1 MIRAFLNARPALT
14 IKSSSWAVSVTL
26 HLLAIFAVLNFPA
39 PASTV
44 EISPFFQ
51 VELLNEKE
59 ALKEWSNGI
68 ESASKQ
74 LPEKPIKIPVRAL
87 AKYVSNT
94 KVVDRSAK
102 ENANLDQQNSISVSN
117 VLISRNQNS
126 NLKSH
131 ALTTSSKTDPA
142 KPVKTHSTK
151 NEPKTKASPKDIA
164 KAVSKMA
171 SKVKSKTVSKHS
183 VVSKPD
189 IISEAKIVSQS
200 KFVSEPKVL
209 SPEIAKNKLK
219 TIPKPKPKPKP
230 NSTIIATRTLPIRN
244 PNQETVLTDTSFSDL
259 ASRKPEY
266 IDKNAFNDKA
276 TDNDKTG
283 LDTRLSSQLKKPA
296 QQNRHLETAS
306 DSKSPTKQMGI
317 SLNKT
322 LATAPDAEQ
331 IQTKIFRG
339 EKSDN
344 FEKINNKKTLILDR
358 LENTPDTKTASI
370 SADLYNQNQS
380 IITQT
385 QFSTST
391 TESAIKKQLLK
402 NWAAT
407 IRSDIIERTL
417 ESKLSSDVRISFK
430 ISRTGEI
437 LNIETIGKSVT
448 NESIKNFIDV
458 IRTSG
463 KFPMAPQG
471 LKLDYV
477 TFPVNFRSRG

>member
-1 MIRAFLNARPALT
+1 MIRAFLNKRPALT
-14 IKSSSWAVSVTL
+14 IKSSSWAASVTL

-59 ALKEWSNGI
+59 ALKEWANGI
-68 ESASKQ
+68 EAASKQ
-74 LPEKPIKIPVRAL
+74 LAEKPIKIPMRAR

-94 KVVDRSAK
+94 KVADRSAK
-102 ENANLDQQNSISVSN
+102 ENANLDQQHSISISN
-117 VLISRNQNS
+117 ILISRNQNS

-131 ALTTSSKTDPA
+131 ALTTSSKTDST

-151 NEPKTKASPKDIA
+151 NEPKTKAIPKDIA

-219 TIPKPKPKPKP
+219 TIPKPKPKP

-259 ASRKPEY
+259 AARKPEY
-266 IDKNAFNDKA
+266 MDKNAFNDKA
-276 TDNDKTG
+276 TGNHKTD
-283 LDTRLSSQLKKPA
+283 LDARLSSQPKKPD
-296 QQNRHLETAS
+296 QQNRRLVTAS
-306 DSKSPTKQMGI
+306 DSKSPTNQMGI

-322 LATAPDAEQ
+322 LAAAPDAEQ
-331 IQTKIFRG
+331 IQTKIFEG
-339 EKSDN
+339 KKSDN
-344 FEKINNKKTLILDR
+344 FGKINSKKTLILDL
-358 LENTPDTKTASI
+358 LENTADTKKASVN
-370 SADLYNQNQS
+370 ANLYNKNQ
-380 IITQT
+380 IFTTQT
-385 QFSTST
+385 QFFTST
-391 TESAIKKQLLK
+391 KELAIRKKLLK

-407 IRSDIIERTL
+407 IRSDIVERTL

-437 LNIETIGKSVT
+437 LSIETIGKSVT

>member
-183 VVSKPD
+183 FVSKPD

-219 TIPKPKPKPKP
+219 TIPKPKPAKAKAKLHNHCNKDTADKKPKP
-230 NSTIIATRTLPIRN
+230 G
-244 PNQETVLTDTSFSDL
+244 D
-259 ASRKPEY
+259 
-266 IDKNAFNDKA
+266 
-276 TDNDKTG
+276 
-283 LDTRLSSQLKKPA
+283 SS
-296 QQNRHLETAS
+296 NRH
-306 DSKSPTKQMGI
+306 
-317 SLNKT
+317 
-322 LATAPDAEQ
+322 
-331 IQTKIFRG
+331 
-339 EKSDN
+339 
-344 FEKINNKKTLILDR
+344 
-358 LENTPDTKTASI
+358 
-370 SADLYNQNQS
+370 
-380 IITQT
+380 
-385 QFSTST
+385 
-391 TESAIKKQLLK
+391 QL
-402 NWAAT
+402 
-407 IRSDIIERTL
+407 
-417 ESKLSSDVRISFK
+417 
-430 ISRTGEI
+430 
-437 LNIETIGKSVT
+437 
-448 NESIKNFIDV
+448 
-458 IRTSG
+458 
-463 KFPMAPQG
+463 
-471 LKLDYV
+471 
-477 TFPVNFRSRG
+477 

>member
-1 MIRAFLNARPALT
+1 MIRAFLNTRPALT

-51 VELLNEKE
+51 VALLNEKE

-68 ESASKQ
+68 ESASKK

-171 SKVKSKTVSKHS
+171 SIVKSKTVSKHS

-200 KFVSEPKVL
+200 KFVSEPKIL

-219 TIPKPKPKPKP
+219 TIPKPKP
-230 NSTIIATRTLPIRN
+230 NSTIIATRTLPISN
-244 PNQETVLTDTSFSDL
+244 PNQETVLTDTSFSNL

-283 LDTRLSSQLKKPA
+283 LDARLSSQLKKPA

-306 DSKSPTKQMGI
+306 DSKSPTKQVGI

-322 LATAPDAEQ
+322 LATAPDVEQ

-370 SADLYNQNQS
+370 SADLYNQIQS

>member
-1 MIRAFLNARPALT
+1 MLRKGSSIMRIPSQLISNSWLISVLVHIALIIALREAYPAKT
-14 IKSSSWAVSVTL
+14 NHTNDEFK
-26 HLLAIFAVLNFPA
+26 
-39 PASTV
+39 TV
-44 EISPFFQ
+44 EFVIYQPEPDKLPQ
-51 VELLNEKE
+51 KE
-59 ALKEWSNGI
+59 I
-68 ESASKQ
+68 
-74 LPEKPIKIPVRAL
+74 
-87 AKYVSNT
+87 
-94 KVVDRSAK
+94 
-102 ENANLDQQNSISVSN
+102 
-117 VLISRNQNS
+117 
-126 NLKSH
+126 
-131 ALTTSSKTDPA
+131 
-142 KPVKTHSTK
+142 
-151 NEPKTKASPKDIA
+151 PKDIA
-164 KAVSKMA
+164 KAA
-171 SKVKSKTVSKHS
+171 SKVKSISVSKQS

-189 IISEAKIVSQS
+189 IISEVKIVSQS
-200 KFVSEPKVL
+200 KSITEPEVL
-209 SPEIAKNKLK
+209 SSEISKNKLK
-219 TIPKPKPKPKP
+219 TIPRPKPKPTP
-230 NSTIIATRTLPIRN
+230 NSTIIAKETLQTRN

-259 ASRKPEY
+259 ASRKPQY

-276 TDNDKTG
+276 TDNDKIG

-391 TESAIKKQLLK
+391 TKSAIKKQLLK

-437 LNIETIGKSVT
+437 LNIETIGKSIT